1 MSGTTVTSAP
11 FPPTTTQ
18 IGDSQNGTI
27 TNIAC
32 AGPCVCTLYSA
43 AGTALHSISSQRGVN
58 EAVSIA
64 FSGGPPYVTQQTP
77 SAISISF

>member
-1 MSGTTVTSAP
+1 MSGITVTSAP
-11 FPPTTTQ
+11 FPPATTQ

-27 TNIAC
+27 TGINC
-32 AGPCVCTLYSA
+32 AGPCTCTLFSA

-64 FSGGPPYVTQQTP
+64 FTGGPPYVVQSTP
-77 SAISISF
+77 SAIDFIF